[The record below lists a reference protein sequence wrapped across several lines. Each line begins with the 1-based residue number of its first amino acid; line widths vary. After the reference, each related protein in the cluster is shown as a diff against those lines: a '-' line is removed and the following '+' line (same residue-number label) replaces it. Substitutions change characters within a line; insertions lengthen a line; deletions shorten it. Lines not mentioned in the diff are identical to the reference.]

1 MKSFRIVLNY
11 ARGFGF
17 YSFLN
22 IVFNILSAI
31 FNLLTLLLFI
41 PFLKLLFQDNVK
53 PVVPVKPILD
63 TSEGWLDGYKDYIG
77 SYSNYLMDDYLFSN
91 GKGNGLLYFCLFIL
105 VLFFLKNLT
114 RYMAMYY
121 LAVIRNGVVMNLRK
135 QLYGKLISLPV
146 GYFTNERK
154 GDLISRLTNDV
165 TEIEVSVMS
174 SLELIF
180 REPFTIT
187 IFLLSMLVISPSL
200 TLFSLILMPISAL
213 IIGRVGKS
221 LKRTSAKGQS
231 KMGEVVAGIDEMIG
245 GLRILKAFNAEEQS
259 KKNFDKTNSEYNNI
273 SIRMFRKRDLSG
285 PMSEFLGS
293 AVLITLVWFGGNLIL
308 GGNADDLNGE
318 AFIGFIIVFSQLIR
332 PVQGIATAHSNINKG
347 LAAKD
352 RVDEILNTHN
362 AIMEQK
368 DALPVTDFNS
378 EIRFENVTFKYETED
393 VLKNISFTIPKGKTV
408 ALVGQSGS
416 GKSTIA
422 DLVPRFYDTTSGDV
436 LLDGVSLK
444 KLKAKDIRS
453 FMGIVSQ
460 ESILFNDT
468 IAGNIALGDPNPDF
482 KRVEEA
488 AKIANAHEFISNL
501 ENGYLQNIG
510 ERGMKLSGGQRQ
522 RVCIARAVYKN
533 PPILILDEAT
543 SALDTESEKL
553 VQDSLSSLMKNRTT
567 LVVAHRL
574 STIQHADEILVLQ
587 KGEIVER
594 GNHTDLY
601 AANGVY
607 RKLCDMQSFV

>member
-53 PVVPVKPILD
+53 PAVPVKPILD

-200 TLFSLILMPISAL
+200 TLFSLVLMPISAL

-231 KMGEVVAGIDEMIG
+231 KMGEVVAAIDEMIG

-259 KKNFDKTNSEYNNI
+259 KKNFEKTNSEYNNI

-362 AIMEQK
+362 AILEQK
-368 DALPVTDFNS
+368 DALPVTQFNS
-378 EIRFENVTFKYETED
+378 EIRFENVTFRYETEH

-468 IAGNIALGDPNPDF
+468 IAGNIALGDSNPDLT
-482 KRVEEA
+482 RVEEA

-533 PPILILDEAT
+533 PPVLILDEAT